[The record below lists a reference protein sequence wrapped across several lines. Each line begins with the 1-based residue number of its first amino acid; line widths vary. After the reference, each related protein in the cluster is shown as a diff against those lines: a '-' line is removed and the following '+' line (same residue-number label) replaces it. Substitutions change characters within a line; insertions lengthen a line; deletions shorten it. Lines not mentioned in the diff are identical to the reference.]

1 MFSISSVP
9 SVLTQNSIVFL
20 SAHAVS
26 ISIVTP
32 KVSAPESVSAVRV
45 TARGIAP
52 GSGSSLHDDTKKA
65 MPGRHSNKHNDR
77 HNDKLGEVKL
87 PPPICF
93 SENILIYQE
102 RVIFSLVSYWNSV
115 SSFKKIQ
122 LQRYEEKHNAASFFA
137 ENMQDTCIFFSLS

>member
-1 MFSISSVP
+1 MNYVLMFRCQNFTTCTAAH
-9 SVLTQNSIVFL
+9 VLSMLTSKPP
-20 SAHAVS
+20 AV
-26 ISIVTP
+26 
-32 KVSAPESVSAVRV
+32 APESVSAVRV